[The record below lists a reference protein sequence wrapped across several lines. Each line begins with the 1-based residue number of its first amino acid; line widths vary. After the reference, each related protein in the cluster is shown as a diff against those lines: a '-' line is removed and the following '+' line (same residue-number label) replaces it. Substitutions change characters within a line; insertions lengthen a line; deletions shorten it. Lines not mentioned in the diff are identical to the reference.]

1 MVITSTTTL
10 NVVILVITVF
20 GAGLAEDDGY
30 IINLYLWFSVIYIYI
45 KHSLICKQPGALCY
59 EDHRAYLPQA

>member
-1 MVITSTTTL
+1 MHRFQTSMSGWSNMVITSTTTL
-10 NVVILVITVF
+10 NVVILVISVF

-45 KHSLICKQPGALCY
+45 
-59 EDHRAYLPQA
+59 